1 MKETEAARAVL
12 LEVLNALGAMRDDLI
27 IVGGWVPDL
36 LYPSSNHMGSLDV
49 DLAVSPK
56 AIGGNA
62 YSSIRERLT
71 QLGYTMKESPTR
83 FFKHLPGLANPI
95 KIDLITGLYVSQQ
108 RQDSIL
114 VDEIRINALRGI
126 DLAFEAS
133 ETITVDGRMPDGSVN
148 QVTARLVAPEAYIL
162 IKAIA
167 MDERTKDKDAYDIA
181 FVLKHYQPS
190 LADLAKKVRGVSQT
204 GIGKEALELLRGKFR
219 TFESVGP
226 VWAGRAA
233 TTAGENAVQF
243 QRAANEDAAELFR
256 RLDAI

>member
-1 MKETEAARAVL
+1 
-12 LEVLNALGAMRDDLI
+12 
-27 IVGGWVPDL
+27 
-36 LYPSSNHMGSLDV
+36 
-49 DLAVSPK
+49 
-56 AIGGNA
+56 
-62 YSSIRERLT
+62 
-71 QLGYTMKESPTR
+71 
-83 FFKHLPGLANPI
+83 HLPGMANPI

-108 RQDSIL
+108 RQESIL

-133 ETITVDGRMPDGSVN
+133 ETITVDGRMPDGSAN

-181 FVLKHYQPS
+181 FVLKHYKPS
-190 LADLAKKVRGVSQT
+190 LADLAKKVRGVSQA
-204 GIGKEALELLRGKFR
+204 GIGKEALELLRAKFR
-219 TFESVGP
+219 TFDSVGP

-233 TTAGENAVQF
+233 STAVENAVQI
-243 QRAANEDAAELFR
+243 QRAAYEDAAELFR

>member
-12 LEVLNALGAMRDDLI
+12 IEVLNALGAMRDELV

-36 LYPSSNHMGSLDV
+36 LYPASNHMGSLDV

-56 AIGGNA
+56 AIGENA
-62 YSSIRERLT
+62 YSSIRERLM
-71 QLGYTMKESPTR
+71 QIGYTMQESPTR
-83 FFKHLPGLANPI
+83 FLKHLPGLANPV

-108 RQDSIL
+108 RQDSIQ
-114 VDEIRINALRGI
+114 VDDIRINALRGI

-133 ETITVDGRMPDGSVN
+133 ETIAIDGRMPDGSVN

-167 MDERTKDKDAYDIA
+167 LDERTKDKDAYDIA
-181 FVLKHYQPS
+181 FVLSHYQPS
-190 LADLAKKVRGVSQT
+190 LTELARKVHGLSRA
-204 GIGKEALELLRGKFR
+204 GIGKEALGLLRAKFR
-219 TFESVGP
+219 AFDSVGP

-233 TTAGENAVQF
+233 ATAGEDEVQF
-243 QRAANEDAAELFR
+243 QRAAFEDAAELFR
-256 RLDAI
+256 LFDAI